1 MLWSPV
7 SRWCTKVVVSSSSIR
22 IRFNVLRNQIFFA
35 FLSLTRTMIRCCT
48 LYCVFS
54 STAIRGTAFIFQRR
68 LIKDARHHS
77 ILLCIA
83 SLEIGQLASIDTLF
97 HLGHCTLLS
106 NHALVCNL
114 LIEHLFVVYL
124 AVLLK
129 LLDIGFND
137 LPHLCLLYVLLHF
150 RLWLNGPVWHID

>member
-1 MLWSPV
+1 MSNSV
-7 SRWCTKVVVSSSSIR
+7 
-22 IRFNVLRNQIFFA
+22 
-35 FLSLTRTMIRCCT
+35 IRCST
-48 LYCVFS
+48 LYSIFS
-54 STAIRGTAFIFQRR
+54 STTISGTAFIFERG
-68 LIKDARHHS
+68 LIEDARHHS

-83 SLEIGQLASIDTLF
+83 SLEIGQVASIDTLF
-97 HLGHCTLLS
+97 HLSHCTLLPD
-106 NHALVCNL
+106 HALVCNL

-150 RLWLNGPVWHID
+150 RLGLDGPVWHID